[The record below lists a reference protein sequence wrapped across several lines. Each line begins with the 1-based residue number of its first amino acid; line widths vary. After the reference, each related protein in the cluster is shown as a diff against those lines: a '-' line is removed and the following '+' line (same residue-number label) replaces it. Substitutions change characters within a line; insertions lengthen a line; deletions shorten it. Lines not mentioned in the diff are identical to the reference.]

1 MSEKDNKDLEDNL
14 TNDLTGEPT
23 DELTE
28 NLAEELAKNLTDELA
43 DEVAEEVAKE
53 LTGIPD
59 KFIDE
64 PAQTESREHDIDYDV
79 EYDIDYEDET
89 ADETDSDYG
98 EAEPQSVAFDIEY
111 DDDEPADEQELDDR
125 ALLKEYPTFSLDHVT
140 TTNRKSGRHV
150 LENTSMAF
158 YAGSLYAVK
167 MLADEED
174 AEQRVTLMAVLAG
187 FQQPTSGAVM
197 AKSSNITELEV
208 NDLRGHRLGIITQ
221 RYAVRDDLDAES
233 NVLYAMNA
241 SDRTFL
247 KPKPVIA
254 RELLNRV
261 GFREATK
268 GRAVGGMSLLEQ
280 RRVAIARAISCEAET
295 LILDEPTKGLDEN
308 DAATLL
314 KLLTSIAHGRN
325 PKRTVIIV
333 TSSDD
338 VAAVAEETYEL

>member
-1 MSEKDNKDLEDNL
+1 MSEKDTKDFEGNL
-14 TNDLTGEPT
+14 TE
-23 DELTE
+23 ELTE
-28 NLAEELAKNLTDELA
+28 HLTEELTDEPMKALTDIS
-43 DEVAEEVAKE
+43 DE
-53 LTGIPD
+53 L
-59 KFIDE
+59 IDA
-64 PAQTESREHDIDYDV
+64 PAQAESSERDIDYDITYNV
-79 EYDIDYEDET
+79 DYESET
-89 ADETDSDYG
+89 ADETDSTSSDSTSG
-98 EAEPQSVAFDIEY
+98 ETDSEIADETDESEPQSVAFDIEY
-111 DDDEPADEQELDDR
+111 DDDEPADEQEPDDR
-125 ALLKEYPTFSLDHVT
+125 ALLKEYPIFSLNHVT
-140 TTNRKSGRHV
+140 TTNHKSGRHV
-150 LENTSMAF
+150 LEDTSMAF
-158 YAGSLYAVK
+158 YAGSLVAVK
-167 MLADEED
+167 VLDDEED
-174 AEQRVTLMAVLAG
+174 PEQRVTLMAVLAG

-208 NDLRGHRLGIITQ
+208 NDLRGHRLGMVTQ
-221 RYAVRDDLDAES
+221 RYAVRDDMDAES

-261 GFREATK
+261 GFSGATT
-268 GRAVGGMSLLEQ
+268 GSNVGDMSLLEQ

-314 KLLTSIAHGRN
+314 KLITSIAHGRN

-338 VAAVAEETYEL
+338 VASAAEETYEL